1 MKLKSMEFNI
11 WKKKGYLWV
20 TLFLFIA
27 SLSLHWIYGYKA
39 FVNEQQALNQPI
51 VLSEYVVEMMRD
63 TMENWQSEFL
73 QLIWQVVGLSFL
85 FYVGSPSSKEGD
97 DRKEEKLDFIIHK
110 LDPDNY
116 NRLMKEWDKKYPK
129 K

>member
-1 MKLKSMEFNI
+1 MKDMKFNI

-20 TLFLFIA
+20 TLFLFLF
-27 SLSLHWIYGYKA
+27 SLALHWIFGYEA
-39 FVNEQQALNQPI
+39 FINEQHAHQQPI
-51 VLSEYVVEMMRD
+51 IFSEYLVEMMRD

-73 QLIWQVVGLSFL
+73 QLIWQVVGLSIL

-97 DRKEEKLDFIIHK
+97 DRKEEKLDYVIEK

-116 NRLMKEWDKKYPK
+116 RKLMHEWNKKYPK